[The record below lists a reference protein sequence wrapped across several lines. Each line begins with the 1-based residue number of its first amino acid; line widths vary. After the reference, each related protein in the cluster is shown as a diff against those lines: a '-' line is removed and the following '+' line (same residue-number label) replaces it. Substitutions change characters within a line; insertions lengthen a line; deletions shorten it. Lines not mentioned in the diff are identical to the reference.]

1 MLISEKK
8 TKAMIVNFTKNF
20 QFHTR
25 LRLNESNIQVVEK
38 LKILGTMVTNK
49 ISWSENC
56 EILVKKVNARMQLLQ
71 KVWSFGSTTQ
81 EMVELWK
88 TFCLSVLDQSCV
100 LWGSGLTRENKSDL
114 ERTQKTFAKLI
125 LQEEYRSYNEA
136 LRHLGLQ
143 NLEDRRKSLTL
154 AFAKRSLAD
163 GHFSDLFKK
172 RKPNSTIETRFR
184 DFYEVTHA
192 NTERFKNSP
201 VITMQRL
208 LNEERKQLSK

>member
-1 MLISEKK
+1 
-8 TKAMIVNFTKNF
+8 MIVNFTKNF

-56 EILVKKVNARMQLLQ
+56 EILVKRVNARMQLLQ

-143 NLEDRRKSLTL
+143 NLEDRRKNLTL

-163 GHFSDLFKK
+163 GHFSDLIKK
-172 RKPNSTIETRFR
+172 RKPNNTIETRFR

-208 LNEERKQLSK
+208 LNEEKKQLSK